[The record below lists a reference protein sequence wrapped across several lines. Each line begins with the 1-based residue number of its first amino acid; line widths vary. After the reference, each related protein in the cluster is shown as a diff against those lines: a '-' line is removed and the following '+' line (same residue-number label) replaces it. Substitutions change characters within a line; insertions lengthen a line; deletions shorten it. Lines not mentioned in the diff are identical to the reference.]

1 MSFFSKLGNI
11 AKKVV
16 GYVAPLTGLIPGV
29 GGAIA
34 GTIAGAVG
42 SRGAPAPQPPL
53 TTAGSTGGGLTQ
65 TLPVIASQGGISGA
79 TGSPSP
85 GSLMTRIGQGL
96 GQLGAGAVAG
106 ISQQMG
112 LPGVGGA
119 RGATKMKQGRLSGNW
134 IPTGYVE
141 KMSSSGVI
149 YLAKQRRRRGITARD
164 ISSFYR
170 VNRLVSKVHG
180 RAHRAPRRGK

>member
-1 MSFFSKLGNI
+1 MSFFSKLGGL

-42 SRGAPAPQPPL
+42 TRGAPTVQPPP
-53 TTAGSTGGGLTQ
+53 TTAGTGGGGVLQ
-65 TLPVIASQGGISGA
+65 TLPVLTTGTTGA
-79 TGSPSP
+79 GVPSP
-85 GSLMTRIGQGL
+85 QGL
-96 GQLGAGAVAG
+96 MAQLGQIGTQALRGAA
-106 ISQQMG
+106 Q
-112 LPGVGGA
+112 GVGLLPATRGTGGA
-119 RGATKMKQGRLSGNW
+119 IGTKTGRLTGNI
-134 IPTGYVE
+134 IPRGYIE
-141 KMSSSGVI
+141 RMSPSGVI
-149 YLAKQRRRRGITARD
+149 YLAKQKRRRGISARD

-170 VNRLVSKVHG
+170 VNRLVSKIHG